1 MAQSNLLDFLAK
13 RRSVLARNMTTPG
26 PSDVALRAM
35 LEVAMRVPDHGK
47 IAPWKFVVLKGDDR
61 AALGEIA
68 AAALGDEEGAAKED
82 AAAQFLRAPVVVAVL
97 ATPKAHPKVPRSE
110 QILSAGAACM
120 NLLTAA
126 QSEGFAAQWLT
137 GPAAYEEAVKAALGG
152 GADDEIAAFIY
163 LGTPLETPNE
173 RARPAYEDVVQTGLT
188 RS

>member
-1 MAQSNLLDFLAK
+1 MAQAEMLEFLAK
-13 RRSVLARNMTTPG
+13 RRSVLARNMSAPG
-26 PSDVALRAM
+26 PTDADLRAM

-47 IAPWKFVVLKGDDR
+47 IAPWKFVVLKDDDR
-61 AALGEIA
+61 AALGDIA
-68 AAALGDEEGAAKED
+68 AQALGDED
-82 AAAQFLRAPVVVAVL
+82 AAAQFMRAPVVVAVL

-126 QSEGFAAQWLT
+126 QSQGFAAQWLT
-137 GPAAYEEAVKAALGG
+137 GPAAYEDAVKSALGG

-163 LGTPLETPNE
+163 LGTALETPSE
-173 RARPAYEDVVQTGLT
+173 RARPLYEDVVQTGLA